1 MTEMID
7 LAHEEFK
14 TANVN
19 MFRYLKE
26 EMAIMNEQIGTITR
40 EMELLKRAKWK
51 FWN

>member
-1 MTEMID
+1 MTSKNVTYCRGKNITHCVMTEMID

-26 EMAIMNEQIGTITR
+26 EMAIMNE
-40 EMELLKRAKWK
+40 
-51 FWN
+51 